1 MVESMEESDSFDPNT
16 KTIME
21 EHENTDIQAIEEN
34 NNLTPNTG
42 NSSNAKTRTIKL
54 VEPVQYDPK
63 DEPQIQPLKLVKK
76 EETKLNFSSKL
87 YQRMSAK
94 RVDPITS
101 LKPGRYDYRIK
112 VRVIRKLRGSTKEGE
127 VFKAFN
133 IVLLDSM
140 QSRIHAFVP
149 RLCVDDLEDKMIVGK
164 VYTIK
169 NFTVQN
175 YKATDIFRCVRNDRQ
190 LIFSKETHIEDVEE
204 NGSKIQVIF
213 WDKYGENFDKAMNEQ
228 VEKPVI
234 VILSSCKAGLWN
246 DEVELSN
253 VSATKY
259 YLNYNHHSVLQ
270 LRKRMNQPKFVDIAM
285 ATTETRKIEQ
295 LKINQITKLG
305 KEYIKSQVMLLVQ
318 IKSVVDTQSWF
329 MRTCTTYD
337 HETELNNGIFICK
350 NCPRTVPHPDTKY
363 KIHVIAS
370 DDTGDLEVIMHDR
383 EVRTLIGR
391 RARDVLDEANFND
404 KYEEYRKKW
413 GGGVMG
419 SKSQAKTR
427 ANERILA
434 KEAAQRM
441 N

>member
-1 MVESMEESDSFDPNT
+1 
-16 KTIME
+16 
-21 EHENTDIQAIEEN
+21 
-34 NNLTPNTG
+34 
-42 NSSNAKTRTIKL
+42 
-54 VEPVQYDPK
+54 
-63 DEPQIQPLKLVKK
+63 
-76 EETKLNFSSKL
+76 
-87 YQRMSAK
+87 MSAK

-112 VRVIRKLRGSTKEGE
+112 VRVIRKWRGSTKEGE

-133 IVLLDSM
+133 IVLLDNM
-140 QSRIHAFVP
+140 TYLTDVVGIVKKYEF
-149 RLCVDDLEDKMIVGK
+149 LDLTNKLGKDKKQAKFI
-164 VYTIK
+164 I
-169 NFTVQN
+169 
-175 YKATDIFRCVRNDRQ
+175 TD
-190 LIFSKETHIEDVEE
+190 
-204 NGSKIQVIF
+204 GSSNVKVIF
-213 WDKYGENFDKAMNEQ
+213 WDKYSENFDKAMNEQ

-234 VILSSCKAGLWN
+234 VILSACKAGLWN

-329 MRTCTTYD
+329 MHTCTTCD

-370 DDTGDLEVIMHDR
+370 DDTSDLEVIMHDR

-391 RARDVLDEANFND
+391 RARDVFDEQSNIHALPTCLKNLAKKNYTVMLRIREENVVDHFQVYWTTNICNGFTSEQQQTMENNND
-404 KYEEYRKKW
+404 RPQ
-413 GGGVMG
+413 
-419 SKSQAKTR
+419 SSSQATYSTYQEQR
-427 ANERILA
+427 ASSGN
-434 KEAAQRM
+434 M
-441 N
+441 

>member
-1 MVESMEESDSFDPNT
+1 MVESMEETDSFDPNT
-16 KTIME
+16 TTIME
-21 EHENTDIQAIEEN
+21 EQENTDIQGIEGN

-42 NSSNAKTRTIKL
+42 NSSNTKTRTRKV

-63 DEPQIQPLKLVKK
+63 DDPEIEPFKLVKR
-76 EETKLNFSSKL
+76 EE
-87 YQRMSAK
+87 
-94 RVDPITS
+94 
-101 LKPGRYDYRIK
+101 
-112 VRVIRKLRGSTKEGE
+112 
-127 VFKAFN
+127 
-133 IVLLDSM
+133 

-149 RLCVDDLEDKMIVGK
+149 GLCVDDLEEKLIVGK

-175 YKATDIFRCVRNDRQ
+175 YTTTDIFRCVRNDRQ

-204 NGSKIQVIF
+204 NGSKIQVEGFDFYEHSQLRTLAQQKTYLTDVVGIVKKYEFLDLTNKSGKEKKQAKFIITDGSSNVKVIF
-213 WDKYGENFDKAMNEQ
+213 WDKDGENIDKAMNEQ

-234 VILSSCKAGLWN
+234 VILSACKAGLWN

-259 YLNYNHHSVLQ
+259 YLNYNHHSVIQ

-285 ATTETRKIEQ
+285 ATPETRKIEQ
-295 LKINQITKLG
+295 LQINQIKKLG
-305 KEYIKSQVMLLVQ
+305 KEYIKSQVMLFVQ

-329 MRTCTTYD
+329 MRTCTTCD
-337 HETELNNGIFICK
+337 HETEFNNGIFICK

-370 DDTGDLEVIMHDR
+370 DDIGDLEVIMHDR

-391 RARDVLDEANFND
+391 RARDVLDERG
-404 KYEEYRKKW
+404 KR
-413 GGGVMG
+413 GGSLSSLLDNQHMQWIH
-419 SKSQAKTR
+419 KSTTTNNGKQ
-427 ANERILA
+427 E
-434 KEAAQRM
+434 
-441 N
+441 